1 MIIEK
6 HGDPDKIDMI
16 HGILKFKCDDC
27 GCVFKAESTEYEIH
41 EADPLGYDR
50 PYTTCT
56 CPDCG
61 RTVRRYA

>member
-6 HGDPDKIDMI
+6 HGDADKIDAI
-16 HGILKFKCDDC
+16 RRIIKFECDDC
-27 GCVFKAESTEYEIH
+27 GCVFKADSTEYEIH
-41 EADPLGYDR
+41 AAIPLGCDR
-50 PYTTCT
+50 PYTTCK